1 MSPSKYTANVLD
13 AMIRGRDL
21 IYSSEDVS
29 LSLEEFAMG
38 VNLSVRSFDLCW
50 GYAAVEPQLAA
61 NYDKEA
67 VVSIGVT
74 KQDGSLLNVPTDES
88 GLSLSALLDVGG
100 AEPLQN
106 VYAVGSIYL
115 GTNVSPAAP
124 SVTPLLL
131 RGGASG
137 TGTRILMSKDIDI
150 DTIIDSVK
158 NGDFPTVTPP
168 VHDSVL
174 EIYRFVMDV
183 TYYDSSESYKNRIQT
198 YLIDLRKPRGW
209 GGYAEENMGVILIPA
224 AISNY
229 ENVSSSVD
237 ESENA
242 VKDIVETWVHFTTW
256 EPDFLNFWKKSGS
269 NIMPAR
275 LERYLNDELGITLL
289 P

>member
-1 MSPSKYTANVLD
+1 MSPNKHTANVLD

-38 VNLSVRSFDLCW
+38 INLSVRNLDLCW

-61 NYDKEA
+61 NYDKET
-67 VVSIGVT
+67 VISIGVA
-74 KQDGSLLNVPTDES
+74 KQSGSLLNIPTNES

-106 VYAVGSIYL
+106 VYAIGSIYL
-115 GTNVSPAAP
+115 GSNTYPTTP
-124 SVTPLLL
+124 SVVPLLL
-131 RGGASG
+131 RGGSGG
-137 TGTRILMSKDIDI
+137 TGNRILMSKDVDI
-150 DTIIDSVK
+150 DTIIDSVR

-174 EIYRFVMDV
+174 EIYRFVMDI

-198 YLIDLRKPRGW
+198 YLIDFRKPRGW
-209 GGYAEENMGVILIPA
+209 GGYAEENMGVVLIPA

-229 ENVSSSVD
+229 ENVSNSVD

-275 LERYLNDELGITLL
+275 LERYLNEKLGITLL